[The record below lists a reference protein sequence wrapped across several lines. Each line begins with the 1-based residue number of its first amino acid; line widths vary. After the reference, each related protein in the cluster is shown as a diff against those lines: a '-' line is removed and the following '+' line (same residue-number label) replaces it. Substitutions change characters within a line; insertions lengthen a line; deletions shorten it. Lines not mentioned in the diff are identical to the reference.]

1 MENQDKTVH
10 QFFWFICDPV
20 YYYSVTIFIARFAVA
35 VISNPWY
42 GIGLGMLAA
51 SILPCTIIGFAIAF
65 IIKRFAK

>member
-1 MENQDKTVH
+1 MTKRFSN
-10 QFFWFICDPV
+10 FFGFICDPV
-20 YYYSVTIFIARFAVA
+20 YYYSVTIFVASFAVA
-35 VISNPWY
+35 VIRNPWY